1 MTRTEGL
8 SPMENN
14 PNLNSPSYSTA
25 EYHLLPEQPGVYRY
39 YNQEGLLIY
48 VGKAKSL
55 KKRVASYF
63 GNNVGI
69 NRKTRRMVKEI
80 QRIEFTMVNSE
91 FDALLLENNL
101 IKKSQPKYNIL
112 LKDDKTYPY
121 LLMTKEAFPR
131 LYATRRVIPSKGTY
145 FGPFASVKG
154 MNNVLEL
161 IRSLFTIRTC
171 KLDLSPPK
179 LHENKYKVCL
189 EYHIGNC
196 LGPCEEFQ
204 SEADYLHE
212 IEQAKHILKGNLG
225 VAKNHFKEA
234 MQEAAERLAFET
246 AQRYKEKLD
255 LLEKYQAKSLVIS
268 PSVNSLDAFSIVSD
282 EKFAFV
288 NYLRIKNGALIL
300 SKTVELKKRLDEEPA
315 ELLLTAIIR
324 LRDQFQSDAN
334 EIIANI
340 PIENEIEGFQV
351 SQPKIGDKKKLI
363 ELSLKNALY
372 YKKEKALLAGETKD
386 KKNRVLRQLQNDLS
400 LSELPDHIECFDNS
414 NIQGTS
420 PVASMVCFLNG
431 KPANKEYR
439 HYHIK
444 TVEGPNDF
452 ASMTEIVGRR
462 YKRLLEE
469 EKPLPKLIVIDGGK
483 GQLSA
488 SVEALRSLGI
498 YGKIPIIGIAKRLE
512 EIYFPEDSYPIYIDK
527 KSESLRLL
535 QRIRDEAHRFAITFH
550 RDVRSKKAFGT
561 QLTDI
566 KGIGAETAEKLLTHF
581 KSMRK
586 IKEAE
591 KEALELIIGKDKT
604 ERLLNQLKIWE
615 STE

>member
-288 NYLRIKNGALIL
+288 NYLKIKNGALIL
-300 SKTVELKKRLDEEPA
+300 SKTVELKKKLDEEPS

-324 LRDQFQSDAN
+324 LRDQFQSDAK

-351 SQPKIGDKKKLI
+351 NQPKIGDKKKLI

-452 ASMTEIVGRR
+452 ASMTEVVGRR

-488 SVEALRSLGI
+488 SVEALRGLGI

>member
-1 MTRTEGL
+1 
-8 SPMENN
+8 MEDK
-14 PNLNSPSYSTA
+14 PNLDSPSYSTA
-25 EYHLLPEQPGVYRY
+25 EYQLLPDHPGVYRY
-39 YNQEGLLIY
+39 YNLGGDLIY

-63 GNNVGI
+63 GNSAGI
-69 NRKTRRMVKEI
+69 NRKTKRMVKEI

-121 LLMTKEAFPR
+121 LILTKESFPR
-131 LYATRRVIPSKGTY
+131 IYATRRVIPSKGTY

-161 IRSLFTIRTC
+161 IRSIFTIRTC
-171 KLDLSPPK
+171 KLDLSPNK
-179 LHENKYKVCL
+179 LRENKYKVCL

-196 LGPCEEFQ
+196 LGPCEAFQ
-204 SEADYLHE
+204 SEKDYLNE

-234 MQEAAERLAFET
+234 MQEAAEKLAFES
-246 AQRYKEKLD
+246 AQRYKDKLD
-255 LLEKYQAKSLVIS
+255 LLEKYQAKSLVLS

-282 EKFAFV
+282 DKFAFV

-300 SKTVELKKRLDEEPA
+300 SKTVELKKKLDEEPA

-324 LRDQFQSDAN
+324 LRDQFQSDAT
-334 EIIANI
+334 EIVTNI
-340 PIENEIEGFQV
+340 PVESDVEEFQV

-372 YKKEKALLAGETKD
+372 YKKEKALLAGENQD

-462 YKRLLEE
+462 YKRMLEE

-488 SVEALRSLGI
+488 SVEALRGLGI

-566 KGIGAETAEKLLTHF
+566 AGIGPETAEKLLTRF
-581 KSMRK
+581 KSVRK
-586 IKEAE
+586 IKDAE
-591 KEALELIIGKDKT
+591 IGALETLIGKDKT
-604 ERLLNQLKIWE
+604 DKLLKHLKNWGNAE
-615 STE
+615 

>member
-1 MTRTEGL
+1 
-8 SPMENN
+8 MERNT
-14 PNLNSPSYSTA
+14 NLDSPSYSTA
-25 EYHLLPEQPGVYRY
+25 EYHLLPDQPGVYRY
-39 YNQEGLLIY
+39 YNQEGELIY

-63 GNNVGI
+63 GNSLGI

-80 QRIEFTMVNSE
+80 ERIEFTMVNSE

-121 LLMTKEAFPR
+121 LLLTKESFPR
-131 LYATRRVIPSKGTY
+131 IFATRRVIPSRGTY

-171 KLDLSPPK
+171 KLDLSPYK
-179 LHENKYKVCL
+179 LREKKYKVCL

-196 LGPCEEFQ
+196 LGPCEGFQ
-204 SEADYLHE
+204 AEADYLND

-234 MQEAAERLAFET
+234 MQDAAEKLAFES

-300 SKTVELKKRLDEEPA
+300 SKTVELKKRLDEEPS

-324 LRDQFQSDAN
+324 LRDQFQSDAK

-340 PIENEIEGFQV
+340 PFENEIEGFQI
-351 SQPKIGDKKKLI
+351 SQPKIGDKRKLI

-372 YKKEKALLAGETKD
+372 YKKEKALLAGQNED

-400 LSELPDHIECFDNS
+400 LAELPDHIECFDNS

-452 ASMTEIVGRR
+452 ASMTEVVGRR

-488 SVEALRSLGI
+488 SVEALRTLGI

-512 EIYFPEDSYPIYIDK
+512 EIYFPEDSFPIYIDK

-566 KGIGAETAEKLLTHF
+566 EGIGPGTAEKLLSHF
-581 KSMRK
+581 KSLRK

-591 KEALELIIGKDKT
+591 REDLEKLIGKDKT
-604 ERLLNQLKIWE
+604 EKLLKQLE
-615 STE
+615 SWNTAE

>member
-1 MTRTEGL
+1 
-8 SPMENN
+8 MEQNY
-14 PNLNSPSYSTA
+14 NLDSPSYSTA
-25 EYHLLPEQPGVYRY
+25 EYNLLPDQPGVYRY
-39 YNQEGLLIY
+39 YNQEGELIY

-63 GNNVGI
+63 GNSLGI

-80 QRIEFTMVNSE
+80 KRIEFTMVNSE

-121 LLMTKEAFPR
+121 LLLTKESFPR
-131 LYATRRVIPSKGTY
+131 IFATRRVIPSRGTY

-171 KLDLSPPK
+171 KLDLSPYK
-179 LHENKYKVCL
+179 LPEKKYKVCL

-196 LGPCEEFQ
+196 LGPCEGFQ
-204 SEADYLHE
+204 AETEYIND

-234 MQEAAERLAFET
+234 MQEAAEKLAFES

-300 SKTVELKKRLDEEPA
+300 SKTVELKKRLDEEPS

-324 LRDQFQSDAN
+324 LRDQFQSDAK
-334 EIIANI
+334 EIIVNI
-340 PIENEIEGFQV
+340 PFENEIEGFQV
-351 SQPKIGDKKKLI
+351 SQPKIGDKRKLI

-372 YKKEKALLAGETKD
+372 YKKEKALLAGQNED

-400 LSELPDHIECFDNS
+400 LAELPDHIECFDNS

-452 ASMTEIVGRR
+452 ASMTEVVGRR

-488 SVEALRSLGI
+488 SVEALRTLGI

-512 EIYFPEDSYPIYIDK
+512 EIYFPEDSFPIYIDK

-566 KGIGAETAEKLLTHF
+566 EGIGPGTAEKLLSHF
-581 KSMRK
+581 KSLRK
-586 IKEAE
+586 IREAE
-591 KEALELIIGKDKT
+591 RDALEKLIGKDKT
-604 ERLLNQLKIWE
+604 EKLLKQLE
-615 STE
+615 SWDTSE

>member
-1 MTRTEGL
+1 
-8 SPMENN
+8 MEQN
-14 PNLNSPSYSTA
+14 PNLDSPSYSTA
-25 EYHLLPEQPGVYRY
+25 EYNLLPDQPGVYRY
-39 YNQEGLLIY
+39 YNHEGELIY

-63 GNNVGI
+63 GNSIGI

-80 QRIEFTMVNSE
+80 KRIEFTMVNSE

-121 LLMTKEAFPR
+121 LLLTKESFPR
-131 LYATRRVIPSKGTY
+131 IYATRRVIPSRGTY

-171 KLDLSPPK
+171 KLDLSPYK
-179 LHENKYKVCL
+179 LREKKYKVCL

-204 SEADYLHE
+204 SEKDYLNE

-234 MQEAAERLAFET
+234 MHEAAEKLAFES
-246 AQRYKEKLD
+246 AHRFKEKLD

-300 SKTVELKKRLDEEPA
+300 SKTVELKKRLDEEPS

-324 LRDQFQSDAN
+324 LRDQFQSDAK

-340 PIENEIEGFQV
+340 PFENEIEGFQIT
-351 SQPKIGDKKKLI
+351 QPKIGDKKKLI

-372 YKKEKALLAGETKD
+372 YKKEKALLAGENED

-452 ASMTEIVGRR
+452 ASMTEVVGRR

-488 SVEALRSLGI
+488 SVEALRALGI

-566 KGIGAETAEKLLTHF
+566 EGIGPGTAEKLLSHF
-581 KSMRK
+581 KSVRK

-591 KEALELIIGKDKT
+591 KEALEGLIGKDKT
-604 ERLLNQLKIWE
+604 EKLLKHLKNLE
-615 STE
+615 TAE